1 MVAVE
6 FESDLRVAPDH
17 GQGGSEFVG
26 DLGEELG
33 LGACGLGERLLR
45 ALTLADV
52 ARGCLEANDF
62 AAFAEDGLRESL
74 EPDVFPRSLADAVRY
89 GDGSLPFERLLVGFG
104 ADAYQVLRMKE
115 VVGVGPQQVFGLVAE
130 EAPARGADV
139 EVTSIRLVQAD
150 EIAHLLREQAEACL
164 TLAQRLLGVLA
175 SGDVPR
181 DALDGDDVA
190 SPVVDRLVAL
200 LGPDQGPVLP
210 VPAQ

>member
-1 MVAVE
+1 LPRITVRGVLSSWETSA
-6 FESDLRVAPDH
+6 S
-17 GQGGSEFVG
+17 
-26 DLGEELG
+26 
-33 LGACGLGERLLR
+33 LLR

-74 EPDVFPRSLADAVRY
+74 EPDVFPRSLADAVRH
-89 GDGSLPFERLLVGFG
+89 GDGPLPFERLLVGFG

-150 EIAHLLREQAEACL
+150 EIAHLLREQAKACF

-175 SGDVPR
+175 SRDVPR